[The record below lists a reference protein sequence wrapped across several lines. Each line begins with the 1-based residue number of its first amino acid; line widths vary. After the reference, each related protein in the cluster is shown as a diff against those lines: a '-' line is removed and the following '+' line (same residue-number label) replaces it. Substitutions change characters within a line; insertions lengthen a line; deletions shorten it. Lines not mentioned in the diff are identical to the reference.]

1 MTTPDTVFPPRNRR
15 RKTQI
20 DHNLSM
26 AAAKKNVNLTAK
38 WQLDAALLSRPVD
51 LTALVSMARSHPDK
65 FLDDNTLQRL
75 VTLLLNEKNKSK
87 SDKDTK
93 LDVLN
98 ILANVAAGSKK
109 AVAEV
114 PLVCPFS
121 HPLLS
126 ALSLLLHFLLLHRS
140 VSPWAA

>member
-1 MTTPDTVFPPRNRR
+1 M
-15 RKTQI
+15 
-20 DHNLSM
+20 S
-26 AAAKKNVNLTAK
+26 KKNVNLTAK

-51 LTALVSMARSHPDK
+51 LTALVSMSRSTPDK

-75 VTLLLNEKNKSK
+75 VTLLLNEKNKVK

-114 PLVCPFS
+114 LMQMFAMTAGWFSWLTSGCMSVFGVVHLVSSSSNRRLSGMS
-121 HPLLS
+121 HLPS
-126 ALSLLLHFLLLHRS
+126 GTGGPRRHQ
-140 VSPWAA
+140 

>member
-1 MTTPDTVFPPRNRR
+1 M
-15 RKTQI
+15 
-20 DHNLSM
+20 S
-26 AAAKKNVNLTAK
+26 KKNVNLTAK

-51 LTALVSMARSHPDK
+51 LTVLVSMSRNTPDK
-65 FLDDNTLQRL
+65 FLDDATLQRL
-75 VTLLLNEKNKSK
+75 VTLLLNEKNKVK

-114 PLVCPFS
+114 HNTFAI
-121 HPLLS
+121 LLPIGY
-126 ALSLLLHFLLLHRS
+126 HHK
-140 VSPWAA
+140 

>member
-1 MTTPDTVFPPRNRR
+1 M
-15 RKTQI
+15 
-20 DHNLSM
+20 
-26 AAAKKNVNLTAK
+26 AAKKNVNLTAK

-51 LTALVSMARSHPDK
+51 LTALVSMARSHPEK

-93 LDVLN
+93 LDVLT

-114 PLVCPFS
+114 RERGAVFFRLSDRVQPNPPSFPF
-121 HPLLS
+121 PRC
-126 ALSLLLHFLLLHRS
+126 AWR
-140 VSPWAA
+140 WAA